1 MGASAQGP
9 WDLMSGQLGVWYAQ
23 QLAPD
28 NPAYNI
34 GDCTEIHGELDADL
48 FVRALRRTVQ
58 EAETFRLRLCVE
70 GGTPRQFLGD
80 AGEVPVHVADL
91 RGEADPRAVA
101 QEWIQADLDTPVEL
115 VGGALSGHAFF
126 VLGSDRFLWYQR
138 AHHIVLDGNGL
149 SQFAERLSQ
158 VYGVLRAGGDPAE
171 SALRSVSEL
180 IETDRVYRGSQ
191 ERDRDRRFWLETF
204 SDHEEETASE
214 GPQGRRLAGRS
225 LTHQQDLGVDATA
238 GLRATAKRLRVSFA
252 GLVIAASAV
261 YQHRSTGAQDVVL
274 GVSASG
280 RTSMREVGIPG
291 MTANIMPIRLRVRPG
306 MSVEELARQTQRAL
320 HSGLRHQRY
329 QYPDLLRDLKRV
341 GGTPLYD
348 MIVDVMV
355 ADRRI
360 GFGDCAI
367 TRTGLASGPA
377 ESLKIDV
384 LGDAAEGGVQT
395 IIEMNRE
402 YYDAE
407 AASSVSRRFLAVLD
421 WLSSAPATACVSTVD
436 LLDPAERRL
445 VLETWNDTV
454 VPGEALPVPQR
465 FAAQV
470 AATPQAVAVVADG
483 AAVCYAELD
492 ARANRLAH
500 HLLAQGVGAQSLVGL
515 CLPRGLQ
522 AIEAILA
529 VWKAGAAYLPL
540 DPAYPAQRLD
550 QLLADSGAGHVL
562 GEAALIGELA
572 AQGVRTIALDDP
584 TVLAELIARP
594 TAAPELGLMA
604 DQLAYVIYTS
614 GSTGK
619 PKGVAVTHRGLANYV
634 ASVPGHVGFGTPGGR
649 YALLQPTVTDLG
661 NTVVFAS
668 LTTGGELHVLQE
680 GAVTD
685 PSAVA
690 QYLAENRIDFVK
702 VVPSHLAALGAAAGL
717 AALMPAGV
725 LVLGGEAASPTLV
738 DALLEVAGDRGVF
751 NHYGPTETTI
761 GVVAGRLDRKPVAD
775 GVVPLG
781 VPVANTRAY
790 VLDGSL
796 SPVPVGA
803 AGELYVAGPQV
814 ARGYVGRAGLTAQR
828 FVACPFGPAGER
840 MYATGDLVRWTTDGE
855 LVHLGRTDEQ
865 VKVRGFRVEPGEVQA
880 VLAAH
885 ESVAQAAVV
894 VREDVPGDKR
904 LVAYVVPAAAQT
916 ADAARLSELVL
927 VFLAERLPGYLV
939 PSAVVVLDVLPL
951 TANGK
956 LNRAGLPAPD
966 YLSSTA
972 KAVGRGPA
980 TVHEEILCGVFA
992 QVLGVERV
1000 GLDDDFFTLGGHSLL
1015 AIRLISRI
1023 RTVLNVELPIQVFF
1037 EVPSPAGVAA
1047 WLAES
1052 AVTEGRAALVPAE
1065 RPERVPLSFAQRRLW
1080 FLGQLEGPSVT
1091 YNASVALRLSGEL
1104 DRQALAAAFN
1114 DVIGRHEVLR
1124 TVLPAVDGEPY
1135 QRVLSVEAC
1144 GFELAVVE
1152 VAPQELDGAVAEASG
1167 YAFDLSAEVPLRATV
1182 FAVAPQEHV
1191 LVVLMHHIAGDGWS
1205 TGPMLR
1211 DVSEAYAARLGGAA
1225 PVWEPLPVQ
1234 YADYAVW
1241 QRELLGDEQ
1250 DPDSVLSGQVAYW
1263 REALAGAPE
1272 ELELPADRR
1281 RPAVASYR
1289 GHEVLLDAPAELHAR
1304 VLEVARE
1311 RGVTLFMVLQ
1321 AALAVTLNRIGAG
1334 TDIPIGSPVAGRTDE
1349 ALNDLVGFFVNTLVV
1364 RTDLSG
1370 DPTFD
1375 EVLERVRETSLGAFA
1390 HQDVPFEKLVE
1401 ELSPTRS
1408 MARHPLFQVML
1419 TLQNTESARL
1429 ELPGLRADRVPTGLV
1444 FGKFDLDLN
1453 LSEAFDA
1460 DGAPAGLRGV
1470 LLAAGDLFDAQTVR
1484 RIGDWLLQVL
1494 ETVAEDPQ
1502 LRVGRI
1508 DLLDPAERRLLLE
1521 EWNDTARPLV
1531 DATLPGLFAGQV
1543 ARTPDAV
1550 AVVFEGVEVSFGELD
1565 ARANRLA
1572 RLLVGRGVGPESVV
1586 AVVMERG
1593 V

>member
-1 MGASAQGP
+1 MGASAQGL

-34 GDCTEIHGELDADL
+34 GDCTEIRGELDADL

-58 EAETFRLRLCVE
+58 EAEALRLRLCVE
-70 GGTPRQFLGD
+70 GGTPRQFLGE

-126 VLGSDRFLWYQR
+126 VLGSDHYLWYQR

-180 IETDRVYRGSQ
+180 IETDEVYRDSQ
-191 ERDRDRRFWLETF
+191 ERDRDRRFWLEAF
-204 SDHEEETASE
+204 SDHEEEAASE
-214 GPQGRRLAGRS
+214 APMGRHLAGRP

-238 GLRATAKRLRVSFA
+238 RLRAAAKRLRVSFA

-291 MTANIMPIRLRVRPG
+291 MTSNIMPIRLRVRPG
-306 MSVEELARQTQRAL
+306 MSVEELARQTQRAVR
-320 HSGLRHQRY
+320 SGLLHQRY

-367 TRTGLASGPA
+367 TWTALSSGPA
-377 ESLKIDV
+377 EGLKIDV
-384 LGDAAEGGVQT
+384 FGKPAEGGVQT
-395 IIEMNRE
+395 LIEMNRE
-402 YYDAE
+402 HYDAE
-407 AASSVSRRFLAVLD
+407 AAASVSRRFLAVLD
-421 WLSSAPATACVSTVD
+421 WLSSAEATASVSTVD

-445 VLETWNDTV
+445 VLETWNDTA

-483 AAVCYAELD
+483 VAVCYAELD

-500 HLLAQGVGAQSLVGL
+500 HLVAQGVGAQSLVGL

-540 DPAYPAQRLD
+540 DPAYPAQRLGR
-550 QLLADSGAGHVL
+550 LLADSGAGHVL

-572 AQGVRTIALDDP
+572 AQDVRTIALDDP
-584 TVLAELIARP
+584 AVLAELIARP
-594 TAAPELGLMA
+594 DGSPELDVMA

-614 GSTGK
+614 GSTGE

-634 ASVPGHVGFGTPGGR
+634 ASVPGQVGFGAPGGR

-717 AALMPAGV
+717 AALMPAGA

-738 DALLEVAGDRGVF
+738 AGLLEVAGDRGVF

-761 GVVAGRLDRKPVAD
+761 GVVAGRLDRKSAAA
-775 GVVPLG
+775 GAVPLG

-796 SPVPVGA
+796 SPVPVGV

-865 VKVRGFRVEPGEVQA
+865 VKVRGYRVEPGEVQA

-894 VREDVPGDKR
+894 VREDFPGDKR
-904 LVAYVVPAAAQT
+904 LIAYIVPAAAART
-916 ADAARLSELVL
+916 ADAVRLSQLVL

-939 PSAVVVLDVLPL
+939 PSAVVVLDALPL

-972 KAVGRGPA
+972 EAVGRGPA

-1000 GLDDDFFTLGGHSLL
+1000 GVDDDFFALGGHSLL

-1052 AVTEGRAALVPAE
+1052 AVAEGRAALVPAE

-1104 DRQALAAAFN
+1104 DQQALAAAFT

-1135 QRVLSVEAC
+1135 QRVLPVEAC

-1152 VAPQELDGAVAEASG
+1152 VASQELDGAVAEAAG
-1167 YAFDLSAEVPLRATV
+1167 YAFDLSAEIPLRATV

-1211 DVSEAYAARLGGAA
+1211 DVSVAYAARSGGAA

-1234 YADYAVW
+1234 YADYALW

-1250 DPDSVLSGQVAYW
+1250 NPDSVLSGQMAYW

-1272 ELELPADRR
+1272 ELELPTDRR

-1289 GHEVLLDAPAELHAR
+1289 GHEVPLDAPAELHAR

-1334 TDIPIGSPVAGRTDE
+1334 ADIPIGSPVAGRTDE
-1349 ALNDLVGFFVNTLVV
+1349 ALNDLVGFFVNT
-1364 RTDLSG
+1364 
-1370 DPTFD
+1370 
-1375 EVLERVRETSLGAFA
+1375 
-1390 HQDVPFEKLVE
+1390 
-1401 ELSPTRS
+1401 
-1408 MARHPLFQVML
+1408 
-1419 TLQNTESARL
+1419 
-1429 ELPGLRADRVPTGLV
+1429 
-1444 FGKFDLDLN
+1444 
-1453 LSEAFDA
+1453 
-1460 DGAPAGLRGV
+1460 
-1470 LLAAGDLFDAQTVR
+1470 
-1484 RIGDWLLQVL
+1484 
-1494 ETVAEDPQ
+1494 
-1502 LRVGRI
+1502 
-1508 DLLDPAERRLLLE
+1508 
-1521 EWNDTARPLV
+1521 
-1531 DATLPGLFAGQV
+1531 
-1543 ARTPDAV
+1543 
-1550 AVVFEGVEVSFGELD
+1550 
-1565 ARANRLA
+1565 
-1572 RLLVGRGVGPESVV
+1572 
-1586 AVVMERG
+1586 
-1593 V
+1593 